1 MDDDGRIFHA
11 GEKEMVWSS
20 AGVEI
25 TEFVVIVITSPI
37 KMVLQI
43 QFFWGDSSVSVL
55 ILAMASEFKAHRTVA
70 TA

>member
-1 MDDDGRIFHA
+1 
-11 GEKEMVWSS
+11 MVWSS

-55 ILAMASEFKAHRTVA
+55 ILAMASEFKAHRTGVRILN
-70 TA
+70 